1 MTNKHFYRAIIFR
14 LFSMVGLTIAGS
26 YMLFV
31 RHQIF
36 WSLVILFTA
45 IGFALNAI
53 IYINRVNHWIASFL
67 EGIENED
74 TTLKIPS
81 KTGNK
86 AIDEIFRGLHR
97 LNELFRKSKIR
108 MGAQEK
114 YYLSIINQSA
124 TGLFSVNEQGRIINI
139 NPAAEKLTGLIAFH
153 HINTLSRINEALPGF
168 VLKSR
173 DKREAASAIF
183 DNRKGQKLL
192 FKLSE
197 ITTSTEAIILVVVS
211 DITKELDNREVDA
224 WIKLAR
230 TLSHEIMNNI
240 APITTLS
247 QVTLNYFVRND
258 EPIPSEKIDQNT
270 VSKTIKGLRVIEER
284 SSGLLKFVD
293 NYRKFTKLPEPD
305 LGKVDLVELIGKVLL
320 VCSGFRSF
328 NMVKVEEYL
337 PRSLVVITDEDL
349 LSQVLINLIK
359 NALET
364 YDEENA
370 IEKPLIQIRLSEHP
384 NRVRL
389 DICNK
394 GEQIPPEIQEQIFV
408 PFFTTKE
415 NGSGIGLSLS
425 KQVMLKLGG
434 DILLRPDYPDFTCF
448 SISLPFTENA
458 NANF

>member
-14 LFSMVGLTIAGS
+14 LFSMVGLTFVGA
-26 YMLFV
+26 YFMLV
-31 RHQIF
+31 RHQLF
-36 WSLVILFTA
+36 WSVAFLLAVFGVA
-45 IGFALNAI
+45 INTIVYF
-53 IYINRVNHWIASFL
+53 NRVNHWIASFL
-67 EGIENED
+67 LGIENED

-86 AIDEIFRGLHR
+86 AIDEIFKGLHR
-97 LNELFRKSKIR
+97 LNSLFRRSKIEI
-108 MGAQEK
+108 GTQEK

-153 HINTLSRINEALPGF
+153 HINTLSRINESLPGF
-168 VLKSR
+168 VLNPR
-173 DKREAASAIF
+173 DKRDAASAIF
-183 DNRKGQKLL
+183 DNQRGQKLL

-211 DITKELDNREVDA
+211 DITKELDSREVDA

-247 QVTLNYFVRND
+247 QVTLNYFVRN
-258 EPIPSEKIDQNT
+258 EEVIPSEEIGQDT
-270 VSKTIKGLRVIEER
+270 VNKTIKGLRVIEER

-305 LGKVDLVELIGKVLL
+305 LGKADLVELIGKVLL
-320 VCSGFRSF
+320 VCSGFKDF
-328 NMVKVEEYL
+328 NLVNVEEYL
-337 PRSLVVITDEDL
+337 PGSLVIVTDENL

-364 YDEENA
+364 YDEESRV
-370 IEKPLIQIRLSEHP
+370 EQPLIQIRLSEDT

-389 DICNK
+389 DICNN

-408 PFFTTKE
+408 PFYTTKE

-434 DILLRPDYPDFTCF
+434 DIILRSDHPEFTCF
-448 SISLPFTENA
+448 SLSLPLTPPSSILL
-458 NANF
+458 